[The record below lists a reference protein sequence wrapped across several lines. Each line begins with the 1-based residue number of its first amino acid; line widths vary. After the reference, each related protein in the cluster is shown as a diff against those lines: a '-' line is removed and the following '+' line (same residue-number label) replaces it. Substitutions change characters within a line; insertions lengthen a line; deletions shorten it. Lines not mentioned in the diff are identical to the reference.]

1 MHKVNVSVPAVSTNV
16 GPGYDA
22 LGLALNLRNVIEMY
36 LPGDDQ
42 LVVEMRGEGHDLLPG
57 DVRHPIMRAAIR
69 MFQSLEQAPAGL
81 HVRCTGEIPLDVG
94 LSARATMIVG
104 GLVGANNLI
113 GSPYTHEELI
123 HMAAQ
128 LSGQPES
135 VVTAMRGGLGI
146 CSAGEDGLFYRAI
159 EIVPLRVVLAVPT
172 LDQYTPR
179 LRDSLPDRVTMADA
193 VHNLGRSMLLV
204 EALRSGDFDLLR
216 HAVQDRLH
224 EPHRCHYIPAFD
236 AVKAAAMDA
245 GALAVTLCG
254 AGPALLAFAARHHQ
268 EIESAIVT
276 TFRGAGVAARTWTL
290 GIDMQGVVI
299 SVVE

>member
-36 LPGDDQ
+36 LPNDDQ
-42 LVVEMRGEGHDLLPG
+42 LVVEMRGEGHDVLPG

-69 MFQSLEQAPAGL
+69 LFQSLEQAPAGL
-81 HVRCTGEIPLDVG
+81 HVRCAGQIPLDVG
-94 LSARATMIVG
+94 LSARATMVVG

-113 GSPYTHEELI
+113 GSPYTHEDLI
-123 HMAAQ
+123 HMAAEI
-128 LSGQPES
+128 SGQPEA

-146 CSAGEDGLFYRAI
+146 CSTGEDGLFYRAL
-159 EIVPLRVVLAVPT
+159 EITPLRVVLAVPI
-172 LDQYTPR
+172 LEQYTPR
-179 LRDSLPDRVTMADA
+179 LRDSLPETVTMTDA
-193 VHNLGRSMLLV
+193 VYNLGRSMLLV

-224 EPHRCHYIPAFD
+224 EPHRRHYIPAFD
-236 AVKAAAMDA
+236 AVAAAAEQA

-254 AGPALLAFAARHHQ
+254 AGPALIAFAEGQHQ
-268 EIESAIVT
+268 RIESAIVT
-276 TFRGAGVAARTWTL
+276 TFKAAGVEARTWAL
-290 GIDMQGVVI
+290 GVDMQGVVI